1 MQMSD
6 IEQRAKVFAGA
17 RDELASRLQDLRDE
31 QEAAKRR
38 RLQGI
43 KNSLARFTAA
53 HSELKDAIE
62 TSPGEFRS
70 PKTRVLH
77 GIKVGFMKQRG
88 KLELGDVD
96 TVVKLIRKHFPD
108 QFDALV
114 KVTEKPVAAA
124 LGNLPASDLKR
135 LGVRIAD
142 DVDAVVLKPVDGELD
157 KLIAALINDD
167 DVAEA
172 QS

>member
-1 MQMSD
+1 MQD

-31 QEAAKRR
+31 QETAKRR

-53 HSELKDAIE
+53 HGDLKEAIE
-62 TSPGEFRS
+62 TSQGEFRS

-77 GIKVGFMKQRG
+77 GIKVGYMKQRG
-88 KLELGDVD
+88 KLELGDID

-167 DVAEA
+167 DVEA
-172 QS
+172 VTA

>member
-1 MQMSD
+1 MQMQD

-53 HSELKDAIE
+53 HGELKEAIE

-88 KLELGDVD
+88 KLELGDID
-96 TVVKLIRKHFPD
+96 TVVQFTIQYLGDPAYVSEYDPQAHGMAD
-108 QFDALV
+108 QRVQSILNGYENGF
-114 KVTEKPVAAA
+114 
-124 LGNLPASDLKR
+124 LGCNIS
-135 LGVRIAD
+135 I
-142 DVDAVVLKPVDGELD
+142 
-157 KLIAALINDD
+157 
-167 DVAEA
+167 
-172 QS
+172 